1 MRVRRSFWAAILAA
15 ACLPSLT
22 FAGSIILYNNITGSY
37 PGDVGV
43 AGDYSSTTDYFA
55 TVFTA
60 TATGAVS
67 QIMVGIENDDAT
79 VIPAALYLDNGSGE
93 PGTQLETYMVSVPA
107 SMALVTINSLT
118 NPILTSGDT
127 YWLVFGP
134 GAGGMEW
141 AQNDTG
147 ADGLPWG
154 GSSPTTLTDARTF
167 FADGIEVTGTSSA
180 PEPGTAVLLAAGVA
194 GLAGLRRT
202 IRRS

>member
-1 MRVRRSFWAAILAA
+1 MRIRRSFWAGILAA
-15 ACLPSLT
+15 ACIPGLT
-22 FAGSIILYNNITGSY
+22 FAGSVILYNNITASY

-43 AGDYSSTTDYFA
+43 ADDYSSTTDYFA

-67 QIMVGIENDDAT
+67 QIMVGIENDSAA

-93 PGTQLETYMVSVPA
+93 PGTQLESYLVSVPA
-107 SMALVTINSLT
+107 SMALVTINSVT
-118 NPILTSGDT
+118 NPFLTSGDT

-141 AQNDTG
+141 AQNDTATVG
-147 ADGLPWG
+147 FPWG
-154 GSSPTTLTDARTF
+154 GSSPTTLSDARTF
-167 FADGIEVTGTSSA
+167 IADGIEVTGTSGV

-194 GLAGLRRT
+194 SLAALRRT
-202 IRRS
+202 IRRA